1 MLPRPPSPARFP
13 PGGNQHLSRPG
24 QSRAKR
30 DEEHAWCPGLAISTG
45 SGHARRPGY
54 TVLGRGLH
62 QRPLCT
68 ELHVVRCRRLA
79 IDLALL
85 FDRREGCPECA
96 IAAAAKLTRRTVL
109 LCSGLVDGHSDLSQS
124 YVASH
129 HPPPT
134 STTATHLGGNLG
146 LLYQRRHKKEACCG
160 R

>member
-1 MLPRPPSPARFP
+1 MSGLLIALAPQYRRVAAGSVPSGVRSEVASYHTQAGHALTLGGTHLLPRPR
-13 PGGNQHLSRPG
+13 QHASRPHQQLSRPG

-96 IAAAAKLTRRTVL
+96 IAAAAKLTRRTVVSSML
-109 LCSGLVDGHSDLSQS
+109 RTG
-124 YVASH
+124 
-129 HPPPT
+129 
-134 STTATHLGGNLG
+134 
-146 LLYQRRHKKEACCG
+146 
-160 R
+160 